1 MSMPASPS
9 IWKGRLRPSPVS
21 IPVELTS
28 AAKDE
33 IINGFEYGKAS

>member
-9 IWKGRLRPSPVS
+9 IWKDRLRPSPVS

-28 AAKDE
+28 AKDE
-33 IINGFEYGKAS
+33 IINGFEYEKAS

>member
-9 IWKGRLRPSPVS
+9 IWKDRLRPSPVS

-28 AAKDE
+28 A
-33 IINGFEYGKAS
+33 NGFEYEKAS